1 MIIRDARGLPGI
13 NLECKIRPNEA
24 IMLLREN
31 VKGVLKLCK
40 NCNFSY
46 IVFILS

>member
-13 NLECKIRPNEA
+13 NLEYRTRPNEA

-31 VKGVLKLCK
+31 AKGFLRLYK
-40 NCNFSY
+40 NCDFGY
-46 IVFILS
+46 TVFILS